1 MSTILDTFLKEVKN
15 SNKNSLTQ
23 AEIFEMVARCQDNK
37 IIIIDNMIL
46 DRDNYTIKVGLN
58 KTIRL
63 EKLTFELLVYMIN
76 REGTT
81 INREQILSD
90 VWGEDVVVTTRSIDV
105 AIWKLRKAIGEDRIQ
120 TIKKIGYKFEIL

>member
-76 REGTT
+76 REGRT
-81 INREQILSD
+81 INRQQILSD
-90 VWGEDVVVTTRSIDV
+90 VWGADVVVTTRSIDV